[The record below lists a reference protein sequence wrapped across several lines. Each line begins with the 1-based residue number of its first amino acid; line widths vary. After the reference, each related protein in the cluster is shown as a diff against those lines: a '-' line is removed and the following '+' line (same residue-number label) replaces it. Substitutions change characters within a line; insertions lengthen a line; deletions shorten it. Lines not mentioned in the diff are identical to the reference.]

1 MEGLPCQANENF
13 EQGKTTIKAIPDQPV
28 TKVEQS
34 RGSKITSTEEMYI

>member
-34 RGSKITSTEEMYI
+34 RGSKIASTEEMYI